1 MLLVVAL
8 GAGLLTAGVTL
19 PPRRP
24 PQPPAAPAGD
34 LADIP
39 GFLPVTPTGPAVPT
53 PIPDPTGSG
62 VGSDRPTDGGGDDE
76 ATGRHAFQAEQT
88 RDPEAVAGVVP
99 WRRDGRSL
107 TATRAPAAPPP
118 IPAPPR
124 PAEPPPLPT
133 GDPPTTTSE
142 PTGVPSGAPQ
152 PGGTTSGSGG
162 PATPAL
168 PPLGRSE
175 PQRIEI
181 PSIGVD
187 AQIISVGVD
196 GEGGM
201 EVPPLDKPMLVG
213 WYRLGPSPGELGNS
227 VLVGHVDTRKYGPA
241 VFFNLGRLRKGDL
254 VTITRSDGSR
264 VRFAVDDVRLF
275 AKSNFPSQA
284 VFGTGDQARLRIITC
299 GGRYDRNARDYLDN
313 VVAFA
318 SRVP

>member
-1 MLLVVAL
+1 MLLAVAL

-19 PPRRP
+19 PPPRP
-24 PQPPAAPAGD
+24 PQPPAAAAGD

-39 GFLPVTPTGPAVPT
+39 GFLPDTPAGPAAPT
-53 PIPDPTGSG
+53 PGPDPTGSG
-62 VGSDRPTDGGGDDE
+62 VGSDRPSDAGGDDE

-88 RDPEAVAGVVP
+88 RDPQVAAGVVP

-118 IPAPPR
+118 IPAPSR
-124 PAEPPPLPT
+124 LTEPQPLPA
-133 GDPPTTTSE
+133 GDPLASASE
-142 PTGVPSGAPQ
+142 PSGTAPGPTQ
-152 PGGTTSGSGG
+152 PGDAGSGEPGGTD
-162 PATPAL
+162 L

-181 PSIGVD
+181 PSIGVN
-187 AQIISVGVD
+187 AQIIGVGVD
-196 GEGGM
+196 SEGGM

-241 VFFNLGRLRKGDL
+241 VFFNLGRLRKGDQI
-254 VTITRSDGSR
+254 TITRGDGTR

-275 AKSNFPSQA
+275 AKSNFPSHA
-284 VFGTGDQARLRIITC
+284 VFGTGDQARLRIVTC

-318 SRVP
+318 TRVP